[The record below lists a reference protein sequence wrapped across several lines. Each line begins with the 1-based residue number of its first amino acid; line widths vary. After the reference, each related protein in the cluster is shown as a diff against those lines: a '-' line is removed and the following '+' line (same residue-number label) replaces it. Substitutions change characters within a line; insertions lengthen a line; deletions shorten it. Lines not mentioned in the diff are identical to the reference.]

1 MYLKKRYFLL
11 LFFLFIPLFFTSVFA
26 TNNVKS
32 VKDKKIYY
40 NPDGSIEHYLIYE
53 YNAQGQLIKKT
64 FYNPDGSIDFYYIY
78 EYNTQGQLIKK
89 IYYNPDGS
97 IEGYLIYEY
106 NAQGQLIK
114 SDGSNEHY
122 LIYEYNAQGQL
133 IKNTFYNPDGSIDF
147 YFIYEYNTQ
156 GQLIK
161 KIYYNPDGSIEVY
174 FIYEYN
180 AQNEKIKRTIFRL
193 NDPFFLIELF
203 DFKIEYKQIELKP
216 IKEPRFTRE
225 LKRPAFINDFLDKIL
240 MKKNKVM
247 FKYILDFKLHFN
259 QFLSLISDFFTNC
272 FCSLRSTFCG
282 KKVGWLYYFDYI
294 YDKMITVF
302 NSVKN
307 FFVDIVKEPNKPYD
321 KMTDYEKQIHNENKN
336 YVKKYLHAP
345 WQIIID
351 IIKFLC
357 SIVVWIFSMFK
368 GLYEMI
374 TGLFSN
380 NGLFNKEGLSS
391 KLESTKYL
399 DVLGAGATGISL
411 TAGASLFAGA
421 VMSKLS
427 GGNFSLDFEKS
438 GNTVKECTLIVAKG
452 LLVAHTYMLKFVS
465 FTFSFLMK
473 LILFFLNYVV
483 LLFMHLF
490 RLLTQ
495 VFKLTPFI
503 LQYID
508 KAIKLIFWMIF
519 YHCEE
524 NI

>member
-32 VKDKKIYY
+32 VKVKKINYKPNNTIDHYFIYEYNSQNQLIKKTFYNPDGSIKYYPIYEYNSQNQLIKKIYY
-40 NPDGSIEHYLIYE
+40 NPDGSIEYYFIYE
-53 YNAQGQLIKKT
+53 YNTQGQLIKKTFYNPDGSIEYYFIYEYNTQGQLIKNTFYNSDGSIEYYFIYEYNTQGQLIKKT
-64 FYNPDGSIDFYYIY
+64 FYNPDGSID
-78 EYNTQGQLIKK
+78 
-89 IYYNPDGS
+89 
-97 IEGYLIYEY
+97 
-106 NAQGQLIK
+106 
-114 SDGSNEHY
+114 H
-122 LIYEYNAQGQL
+122 
-133 IKNTFYNPDGSIDF
+133 
-147 YFIYEYNTQ
+147 YFIYEYNSQ
-156 GQLIK
+156 
-161 KIYYNPDGSIEVY
+161 
-174 FIYEYN
+174 
-180 AQNEKIKRTIFRL
+180 
-193 NDPFFLIELF
+193 
-203 DFKIEYKQIELKP
+203 
-216 IKEPRFTRE
+216 FTRE

-427 GGNFSLDFEKS
+427 GGNFSLDFGKS

-483 LLFMHLF
+483 LLFIHLF

>member
-40 NPDGSIEHYLIYE
+40 KSNNTIDFYFIYEYNTQGQLTKITNYKPDGSIYHYSIFE
-53 YNAQGQLIKKT
+53 YNTQGQLIKKI
-64 FYNPDGSIDFYYIY
+64 FYKPNNTIGCYYIYEYNTQGQLTKKIDYKPDGSIGFYYIY

-89 IYYNPDGS
+89 IYY
-97 IEGYLIYEY
+97 
-106 NAQGQLIK
+106 K
-114 SDGSNEHY
+114 SN
-122 LIYEYNAQGQL
+122 
-133 IKNTFYNPDGSIDF
+133 NTIDF
-147 YFIYEYNTQ
+147 YFIYEYN
-156 GQLIK
+156 
-161 KIYYNPDGSIEVY
+161 
-174 FIYEYN
+174 F
-180 AQNEKIKRTIFRL
+180 QNEKIKITFFR
-193 NDPFFLIELF
+193 FFRELAY
-203 DFKIEYKQIELKP
+203 FKIEYKQIELKP

-483 LLFMHLF
+483 LLFIYLF

-519 YHCEE
+519 YHCKE

>member
-40 NPDGSIEHYLIYE
+40 KPNNTIY
-53 YNAQGQLIKKT
+53 
-64 FYNPDGSIDFYYIY
+64 FYSIY

-89 IYYNPDGS
+89 TFYNLDGSIDFYFIYEYNTQGQLIKKTCYNPDGS

-114 SDGSNEHY
+114 SDGSIEN
-122 LIYEYNAQGQL
+122 
-133 IKNTFYNPDGSIDF
+133 

-161 KIYYNPDGSIEVY
+161 QTTYNSDGSINHY

-180 AQNEKIKRTIFRL
+180 TQNEKIKRTIFRL
-193 NDPFFLIELF
+193 CDSFFFRELF

-368 GLYEMI
+368 GIYEMI

-391 KLESTKYL
+391 KLKSTKYL

-483 LLFMHLF
+483 LLFIHLF